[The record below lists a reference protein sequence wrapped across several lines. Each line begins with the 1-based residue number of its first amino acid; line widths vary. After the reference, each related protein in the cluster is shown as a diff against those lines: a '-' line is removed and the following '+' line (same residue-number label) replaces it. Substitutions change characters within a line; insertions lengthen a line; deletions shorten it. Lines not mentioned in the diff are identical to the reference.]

1 MTVLDVSQINILI
14 VEDNPHF
21 RTLVRTILEAVGV
34 GSIEES
40 RDGAEAIEILK
51 NFDANLAILDWKMDG
66 IDGIEFVRRIRTSN
80 NSPNKFLPIIMVTGY
95 TEDNLVK
102 EARDAGINDFLAK
115 PISASSLMSRITS
128 VLGAPQSYIQT
139 KDYFGPDRRRV

>member
-1 MTVLDVSQINILI
+1 
-14 VEDNPHF
+14 
-21 RTLVRTILEAVGV
+21 
-34 GSIEES
+34 
-40 RDGAEAIEILK
+40 
-51 NFDANLAILDWKMDG
+51 
-66 IDGIEFVRRIRTSN
+66 
-80 NSPNKFLPIIMVTGY
+80 

-139 KDYFGPDRRRV
+139 KDYFGPDRRRVQEAFADPDRRAEQMNLVPSGVGKAENQ